1 MMFSGL
7 FPYVGPMFSSFQ
19 SCNLGYIV
27 SRLAEANSTMC
38 YNRLAARLRSY
49 RVAVSFATLLLETD
63 SEKKKAAKENFNNL
77 VVLRNVA
84 GHVVSLNYE
93 MDFYYWYGIL
103 KRYWTWEKVCF
114 NWRYVECCINDIYI
128 NISEII
134 KWKIRIN
141 YILQWIF
148 YKC

>member
-1 MMFSGL
+1 
-7 FPYVGPMFSSFQ
+7 MFSSFQ

-27 SRLAEANSTMC
+27 SRLAEANSTMLQSSSRETSILSC
-38 YNRLAARLRSY
+38 GRIL
-49 RVAVSFATLLLETD
+49 ATLLLETD
-63 SEKKKAAKENFNNL
+63 SEKKKATKESSNNL

-114 NWRYVECCINDIYI
+114 NWRYVECSINDIYI

-134 KWKIRIN
+134 KKLLKN
-141 YILQWIF
+141 
-148 YKC
+148 